1 MSDEHVDLRR
11 QVVETLRSLQ
21 AGGVDWLPKLPSL
34 EVAAAAQI
42 PIIAEEPSMK
52 RPLKNPEPAPVAA
65 PSLLDVASKLTIEE
79 RRTALQVLR
88 ERVAGCTSCEAL
100 ATTLKQTVFY
110 DGQIGAEL
118 CFIGEAPGA
127 DEDAQGKP
135 FVGAAGQLLIKIIV
149 ACGMKREEVYIC
161 NIIKCRPPGNRTPLP
176 NEAENCREYLDEQL
190 ALVRPRYIVCLGS
203 TAATYLLGV
212 KKPLGQLRGK
222 FHDSR
227 GAKVVVTYH
236 PAYLLP
242 HRNPAAKKDVWDDMK
257 MLLTHMGRPIPATKT
272 SES

>member
-1 MSDEHVDLRR
+1 MSDEPIDLRR

-21 AGGVDWLPKLPSL
+21 AGGVEWLPKLPPL
-34 EVAAAAQI
+34 EIAAI
-42 PIIAEEPSMK
+42 PQSTVRAEEPSMK
-52 RPLKNPEPAPVAA
+52 RPAATPEPTPAAA
-65 PSLLDVASKLTIEE
+65 PSIFETSAKLTIEE

-88 ERVAGCTSCEAL
+88 ERVAGCTRCPAL
-100 ATTLKQTVFY
+100 ATTRKQTVFD
-110 DGQIGAEL
+110 DGQIGAEI

-135 FVGAAGQLLIKIIV
+135 FVGAAGQLLNKIIA

-176 NEAENCREYLDEQL
+176 DEAEHCSEYLNEQL
-190 ALVRPRYIVCLGS
+190 ALVRPKYIVCLGS

-212 KKPLGQLRGK
+212 KKPLGQLRKK
-222 FHDSR
+222 FHECK
-227 GAKVVVTYH
+227 GAQVVVTYH

-257 MLLTHMGRPIPATKT
+257 MLLAKMGRPIPPTKT
-272 SES
+272 GDS